1 MLIYKETILIDKI
14 KQILTVEIP
23 FWVFALCFLA
33 LVVVVNIDTDDGNV
47 IQQEK
52 VTQIKLAGPDG
63 ETLFSF
69 EISEPSTDDDDE

>member
-1 MLIYKETILIDKI
+1 MTLINKI

-23 FWVFALCFLA
+23 FWVFALCFFA
-33 LVVVVNIDTDDGNV
+33 LVIVVSIDNDDNV

-52 VTQIKLAGPDG
+52 VTLIKLAGPDG
-63 ETLFSF
+63 ETLFEF